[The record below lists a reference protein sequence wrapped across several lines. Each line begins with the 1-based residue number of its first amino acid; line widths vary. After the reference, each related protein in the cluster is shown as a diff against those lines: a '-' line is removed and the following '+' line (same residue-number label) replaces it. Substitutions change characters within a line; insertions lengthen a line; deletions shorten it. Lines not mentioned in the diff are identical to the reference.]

1 MLGTMK
7 VLVLNAGSSSLKFAL
22 TETETKRHLL
32 RGQVERIGRPEATLR
47 LPEGTAAIE
56 APDHEVALRV
66 ILERLDLDQVDA
78 IGHRVV
84 HGGELTQSQIIDE
97 ALIERVR
104 ALIPLAPLH
113 NPANLKGI
121 EAARTLLP
129 DLPQVAVFDTAFHQ
143 SMPEYAYLYALPE
156 RARRGGLRRYGF
168 HGTSHHYVAQR
179 AAAVLEKPLKAL
191 KLIILH
197 LGNGASASAVS
208 GGKSV
213 DTSMGFTPLEGLIMG
228 TRPGDLDPGVVLALV
243 RQFGLEETEHMLSH
257 ESGLFGLSGLSHDLR
272 DLHAAAERGD
282 PKASLALSAYTYRIR
297 KYVGAYAAAM
307 GGLDALVFTA
317 GVGENDPMV
326 RASVLEGLAFLGFLL
341 DPEKN
346 AENATF
352 ITRKDSPRAALVIP
366 TDEELAIALET
377 ARVLSQ
383 AA

>member
-22 TETETKRHLL
+22 TETEKKRHRL
-32 RGQVERIGRPEATLR
+32 RGQVERIGSPEATLR
-47 LPEGTAAIE
+47 LPEGATALE
-56 APDHEVALRV
+56 APDHEVALKA
-66 ILERLDLDQVDA
+66 ILERLDLEQVEA

-84 HGGELTQSQIIDE
+84 HGGEITQSQVIDE
-97 ALIERVR
+97 ALIARVR

-121 EAARTLLP
+121 EAARRLLP

-143 SMPEYAYLYALPE
+143 TIPEYAHLYALPE

-179 AAAVLEKPLKAL
+179 AASVLGRPLKAL

-197 LGNGASASAVS
+197 LGNGASASAVAA
-208 GGKSV
+208 GRSV

-228 TRPGDLDPGVVLALV
+228 TRPGDLDPGVVLELV
-243 RQFGLEETEHMLSH
+243 RRYGLEETERMLSH
-257 ESGLFGLSGLSHDLR
+257 ESGLLGLSGLSHDLR
-272 DLHAAAERGD
+272 DLHAAAEGGD
-282 PKASLALSAYTYRIR
+282 PKANLALSAYTYRIR

-317 GVGENDPMV
+317 GVGENDPAV
-326 RASVLEGLAFLGFLL
+326 RASVLEGLAFLGFVL

-346 AENATF
+346 ARNATF
-352 ITRKDSPRAALVIP
+352 ITRENSPRAALVIQ

-377 ARVLSQ
+377 ARVLSPT
-383 AA
+383 A